1 MPMKYKNFNEHAGS
15 KPLVVTNKPSR
26 LNFCDDDTPLVFDNT
41 YVSKNQMFAGP
52 ANPKTLIAPVIVPP
66 IADLEYWKN
75 NNLTV
80 LSQINT
86 ETQRELYRNGYIV
99 NTKCGNR
106 VDNGV
111 QFHPLADTGSPALPS
126 ERNLERINE
135 NYERENYERENYE
148 RENYEPENDEPLYK
162 TMHKYGNN
170 ICNIEDTSINTSCG
184 YDNKQILNNLPS
196 NYNASD
202 CEKSD
207 AFIEYNKQLFTQN
220 VGENMY
226 DVNQIN
232 EPINSNIGIS
242 FQQQFQ
248 PTTYNINKYGEK
260 IYTEYDP
267 TIFKK
272 DNITA
277 PLQQIRT
284 DNVYDP
290 RSFGY
295 GTNYR
300 NYNDDLLGQPRFI
313 YDDINSVRMPN
324 YISRSNIDNN
334 SFADSYGTL
343 NSGEEFG
350 NKYNSNIRELSN
362 KAWLDNTTTFREEL
376 SQRLMRKRNA
386 EMWQVRKY
394 PKGPHQK

>member
-1 MPMKYKNFNEHAGS
+1 MTTKYKHSNEHMGERPQRS
-15 KPLVVTNKPSR
+15 PLIVINKPSR

-52 ANPKTLIAPVIVPP
+52 ANPKTLIAPIVVPP

-75 NNLTV
+75 NNLTI

-99 NTKCGNR
+99 NTKCGN
-106 VDNGV
+106 GV
-111 QFHPLADTGSPALPS
+111 QFHPLADTGSEAL
-126 ERNLERINE
+126 NLEFIDEKDESENDESENYEHENE
-135 NYERENYERENYE
+135 NYERENYE
-148 RENYEPENDEPLYK
+148 PSYK

-170 ICNIEDTSINTSCG
+170 ICNIEDISINTSCG

-267 TIFKK
+267 TIFEK

-277 PLQQIRT
+277 PLQKIRT

-300 NYNDDLLGQPRFI
+300 NYNDNLLGQPRFI

-386 EMWQVRKY
+386 EMWQIRKY
-394 PKGPHQK
+394 PKGPLQK